1 MVPRVTFFLIA
12 AFWVTMN
19 VLLWRAEYGSH
30 GGEISVPVDLVWRK
44 ILTAP
49 DVSALTIYQDGR
61 RAGFCQI
68 STSVEQ
74 AMAALDENTL
84 PLEGPVMPSG
94 YQIHLDGN
102 MSFGAITNRVR
113 FDGRLQFSSTRAWRE
128 LDLKVSTWYA
138 MVDIHSVAAEQT
150 VRFKITS
157 DGANFERVLSFAD
170 LQNPDALLRALG
182 GGFDSGLADQ
192 LDLPAV
198 IPSSPSAVAGSVK
211 WEAHRDHVVIGRE
224 PATAYR
230 LETRVLDHPVVLYVS
245 SLGEILRVEL
255 PGGVTAVLDEWNK
268 P

>member
-1 MVPRVTFFLIA
+1 MVPSVTFFLIA

-49 DVSALTIYQDGR
+49 DVSSLTIYQGGR
-61 RAGFCQI
+61 KAGFCQI

-74 AMAALDENTL
+74 AMATLDENTV
-84 PLEGPVMPSG
+84 PSEGLAARSG
-94 YQIHLDGN
+94 YQIHFNGN
-102 MSFGAITNRVR
+102 ISLGAITNRVR

-128 LDLKVSTWYA
+128 LNLKVSMRDA
-138 MVDIHSVAAEQT
+138 AVDIHSVAAEQM

-170 LQNPDALLRALG
+170 LQNPNALLRTLG
-182 GGFDSGLADQ
+182 GGFGGGLADE
-192 LDLPAV
+192 LDLPV
-198 IPSSPSAVAGSVK
+198 IPSSPAAVADTVK
-211 WEAHRDHVVIGRE
+211 WEAHRGRIMIAHE
-224 PATAYR
+224 PVTVYR
-230 LETRVLDHPVVLYVS
+230 LETRVLDHPIVLNIS

-255 PGGVTAVLDEWNK
+255 PGGVTALLDEWNK

>member
-30 GGEISVPVDLVWRK
+30 GSEITVPVDLVWRK

-49 DVSALTIYQDGR
+49 DVSALTIYQAGH
-61 RAGFCQI
+61 RAGFCEI

-74 AMAALDENTL
+74 AMAALDESTV
-84 PLEGPVMPSG
+84 PSEGLVAQSG
-94 YQIHLDGN
+94 YQIHFNGN

-113 FDGRLQFSSTRAWRE
+113 FDGRLQFSSARAWRE
-128 LDLKVSTWYA
+128 LNLKVSTRDA
-138 MVDIHSVAAEQT
+138 AADIHSVAAEQT
-150 VRFKITS
+150 VRFKITG
-157 DGANFERVLSFAD
+157 DGVNFERDLSYAD
-170 LQNPDALLRALG
+170 LQNPNALLRTLG
-182 GGFDSGLADQ
+182 GGFGGGLADE
-192 LDLPAV
+192 LDLPV
-198 IPSSPSAVAGSVK
+198 IPAPPATVADTVK
-211 WEAHRDHVVIGRE
+211 WKAHRGRIMIAHE
-224 PATAYR
+224 PVTVYR
-230 LETRVLDHPVVLYVS
+230 LETRALDHQIVFYVS

>member
-1 MVPRVTFFLIA
+1 MVPRISFVLIA

-30 GGEISVPVDLVWRK
+30 DGEISVPVDLVWRK

-49 DVSALTIYQDGR
+49 DVSALTVYQDAR

-74 AMAALDENTL
+74 AMAALDENAV
-84 PLEGPVMPSG
+84 PSEGLVAQSG

-102 MSFGAITNRVR
+102 MNFGAITNRVR
-113 FDGRLQFSSTRAWRE
+113 FDGHLQFSSARAWRE
-128 LDLKVSTWYA
+128 FDLKVSTREA
-138 MVDIHSVAAEQT
+138 TVEIHSVAAQQT
-150 VRFKITS
+150 VRFKYAS
-157 DGANFERVLSFAD
+157 EDGNFERVLGLAD

-182 GGFDSGLADQ
+182 GGLAD
-192 LDLPAV
+192 DLGLPVA
-198 IPSSPSAVAGSVK
+198 IPSSPAAMAGTVK
-211 WEAHRDHVVIGRE
+211 WVAHRDRVIIGHE
-224 PATAYR
+224 PVTAYR
-230 LETRVLDHPVVLYVS
+230 VETRVLDRPVVLYVS

-255 PGGVTAVLDEWNK
+255 PGGMTATLDEWNK